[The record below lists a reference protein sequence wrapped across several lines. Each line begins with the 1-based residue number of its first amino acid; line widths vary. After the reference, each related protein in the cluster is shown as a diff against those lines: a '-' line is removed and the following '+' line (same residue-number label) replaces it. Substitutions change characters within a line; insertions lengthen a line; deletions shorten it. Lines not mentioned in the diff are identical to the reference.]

1 MKTKPQLFIILLAA
15 LAGFTGG
22 LVSHQILETRPAF
35 AVKAP
40 QYQKVVMAEEFR
52 VVDEEGKILGS
63 FGTPNS
69 VQNSNA
75 ADDKKTG
82 LVPQLRLG
90 QKKGFQIILSAGVAG
105 GSSIIMTDKNSTV
118 RTVIGNTQ
126 FWLPMKKVTHKTQV
140 ASIVLFDQFARH
152 QWSTP
157 PVRTEPSTRASS
169 PSGCAWLRR

>member
-1 MKTKPQLFIILLAA
+1 MKIKPQLFIILMAS
-15 LAGFTGG
+15 LAGFMGG
-22 LVSHQILETRPAF
+22 LVSHYIFATRSAF

-52 VVDEEGKILGS
+52 VVDKEGKILGS
-63 FGTPNS
+63 FGTPSN
-69 VQNSNA
+69 VQDANA
-75 ADDKKTG
+75 ANDEKPAPF
-82 LVPQLRLG
+82 PQLRLG
-90 QKKGFQIILSAGVAG
+90 QQPGFQIILSAGEAG

-157 PVRTEPSTRASS
+157 PVRTELGR
-169 PSGCAWLRR
+169 